1 MQVAGGHMK
10 VMKKGMVLLC
20 VCFCFFLKGNTQR
33 EIFAEHLD
41 QCTTAQSDG
50 IQGFYEEKEN
60 SLDILFLGDSNFT
73 RSINPLIVW
82 KQTGIISYTL
92 ASATQTT
99 WTSTYLLKSTLRY
112 QKPKVLIIDANLFRA
127 QNEGRLARNCA
138 AINAM
143 KPEKERMQAIRHLLS
158 YTDTSMDEQTKA
170 TLLHSYVR
178 DVIRN
183 RLTPRKQQP
192 DNKYT
197 THGFIMNTK
206 IEPFYDRD
214 YMHNNEQIPVLDP
227 TNQQGVKELI
237 RLAKEQKMQ
246 ILLLRVPG
254 AREWSFSRARLVSE
268 FAEKEQVDYLDM
280 NLEPYSSKINW
291 QTDTKDGG
299 YHMNVYGAE
308 KVSGMIAAYIQQS
321 YGISG
326 NKDSEV
332 NKQFQRDYNHYQ
344 DRKQHNQKEKIEYD
358 FPFKNLLNF

>member
-20 VCFCFFLKGNTQR
+20 VCFCFFLKGNTQK
-33 EIFAEHLD
+33 EIFAENLD

-50 IQGFYEEKEN
+50 IQGFYEKKEN

-99 WTSTYLLKSTLRY
+99 WTSTYLLKSALRY

-178 DVIRN
+178 DVIRK
-183 RLTPRKQQP
+183 RLTPTKQQL
-192 DNKYT
+192 DSKHT

-214 YMHNNEQIPVLDP
+214 YMHNNEQITELDAI
-227 TNQQGVKELI
+227 NQQGVKELI

-254 AREWSFSRARLVSE
+254 AREWSFSRARLVSK

-291 QTDTKDGG
+291 LTDTKDGG

-344 DRKQHNQKEKIEYD
+344 DRKQYNQKEKIEND
-358 FPFKNLLNF
+358 FT